1 MNDSDVEQLLAYAS
15 EQIPDAKVKDVSS
28 AYEDETYYP
37 VLGFEFEP
45 IRFRYLALTRELWG
59 QKSTIDELTRH
70 MERFDWV
77 HEVLEGGHKLNVL
90 GRPGW
95 FPGTA
100 E

>member
-70 MERFDWV
+70 MECSAGDDQDPRVSDEATSENRF
-77 HEVLEGGHKLNVL
+77 
-90 GRPGW
+90 
-95 FPGTA
+95 
-100 E
+100 